1 MNDDPA
7 PPSISVIIPAYNEE
21 ACIGACLRS
30 LAGQAVDLR
39 YEVVLVDNNCRDR
52 TIERARE
59 ASEGL
64 DLRIVRERIQG
75 RGAARR
81 TGFAAARGH
90 LLFSADADTE
100 YPVSWLRSFATALTM
115 SGADAV
121 TGCCRVDDL
130 GRLKNALFNL
140 AHPST
145 MRLYRLVFG
154 HYWLSGFSFAI
165 RRDIYHASGGFD
177 PALNAE
183 EDLDLSFR
191 VSRIATISFIDLPVT
206 FSGRR
211 FRQGLLKGS
220 MEYLMLLV
228 NYRWRKAHVRLS
240 DVR

>member
-1 MNDDPA
+1 MHDDTL
-7 PPSISVIIPAYNEE
+7 PPSTSVIVPAYNEE

-30 LAGQAVDLR
+30 LANQAVDLR
-39 YEVVLVDNNCRDR
+39 YEVVLVDNNCHDR
-52 TIERARE
+52 TIERALE

-64 DLRIVRERIQG
+64 DLRIVRERVQG

-81 TGFAAARGH
+81 AGFAAARGH
-90 LLFSADADTE
+90 LLFSADADTV
-100 YPVSWLRSFATALTM
+100 YPVDWLRSFATALTM
-115 SGADAV
+115 GGAEAV

-130 GRLKNALFNL
+130 GPLRNAMLNL
-140 AHPST
+140 AASST

-154 HYWLSGFSFAI
+154 HYWLSGYSFAI
-165 RRDIYHASGGFD
+165 RRDVYLASGGFD

-191 VSRIATISFIDLPVT
+191 VSRIARISFVDLPVT

-211 FRQGLLKGS
+211 FKQSLLRGS
-220 MEYLMLLV
+220 VEYLTLLV
-228 NYRWRKAHVRLS
+228 NYRWRRAHVRLR